1 MPIIKILISGK
12 DESQVLDDLR
22 EIIKSLGAR
31 KPGRLSEKNEA
42 DARLQLA
49 RLAARLRKT
58 TVIPGLTVFQAKGRE
73 WERVGVTLYRN
84 QIDALKSG
92 LHEMEEEHCII
103 YVAIT
108 RAKRFC
114 GLLSSTSELEVD
126 QLQLDM

>member
-1 MPIIKILISGK
+1 M
-12 DESQVLDDLR
+12 LDDLR

-31 KPGRLSEKNEA
+31 KPSRLSEKKEA
-42 DARLQLA
+42 DARLQLT
-49 RLAARLRKT
+49 RLATRLRQT

-73 WERVGVTLYRN
+73 WERVGVTLYRH

-92 LHEMEEEHCII
+92 LHELEEEHCII